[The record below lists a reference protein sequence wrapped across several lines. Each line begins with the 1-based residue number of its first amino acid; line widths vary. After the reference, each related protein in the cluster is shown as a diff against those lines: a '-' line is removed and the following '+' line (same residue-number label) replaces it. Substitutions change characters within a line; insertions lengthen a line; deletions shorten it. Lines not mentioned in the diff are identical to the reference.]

1 MTEMQ
6 KEIAALCKQLKL
18 SARMAERAM
27 EIEGSSNQE
36 YLIRLFDS
44 EVKSRRDARI
54 ASKLRSA
61 NIPYAQSFEDFDS
74 SEVRFPDELSLAQ
87 FRDLKFFREK
97 KNILMYGNTGTGKTM
112 LSICI
117 AIEACMNDI
126 GVRYYRTADLINRLT
141 EARKSGRLSH
151 FKEKLN
157 GADILILDEFGYV
170 PYDLT
175 GAQLLFDLVS
185 EIYERKVL
193 ILNTNKEFSE
203 WQEILIDPKMTKAM
217 IGRVTHH
224 CHLILFPGEDWRF
237 KHSSLSQM
245 FKNMENENDHL

>member
-74 SEVRFPDELSLAQ
+74 SEVR
-87 FRDLKFFREK
+87 K

>member
-87 FRDLKFFREK
+87 FRDLKFFR
-97 KNILMYGNTGTGKTM
+97 
-112 LSICI
+112 
-117 AIEACMNDI
+117 
-126 GVRYYRTADLINRLT
+126 NRQNNVIHLY
-141 EARKSGRLSH
+141 SH
-151 FKEKLN
+151 RSL
-157 GADILILDEFGYV
+157 
-170 PYDLT
+170 
-175 GAQLLFDLVS
+175 
-185 EIYERKVL
+185 YE
-193 ILNTNKEFSE
+193 
-203 WQEILIDPKMTKAM
+203 
-217 IGRVTHH
+217 
-224 CHLILFPGEDWRF
+224 
-237 KHSSLSQM
+237 
-245 FKNMENENDHL
+245 

>member
-61 NIPYAQSFEDFDS
+61 NIPYAQSFDDFDS

-97 KNILMYGNTGTGKTM
+97 KNMLMYGNTGTGKTM

-126 GVRYYRTADLINRLT
+126 GVRYYRTADLIKCAVVLRAVGNLLAL
-141 EARKSGRLSH
+141 EGR
-151 FKEKLN
+151 
-157 GADILILDEFGYV
+157 
-170 PYDLT
+170 
-175 GAQLLFDLVS
+175 
-185 EIYERKVL
+185 
-193 ILNTNKEFSE
+193 
-203 WQEILIDPKMTKAM
+203 PK
-217 IGRVTHH
+217 
-224 CHLILFPGEDWRF
+224 
-237 KHSSLSQM
+237 
-245 FKNMENENDHL
+245 

>member
-157 GADILILDEFGYV
+157 GADILILCEFGCV
-170 PYDLT
+170 VYDVRV
-175 GAQLLFDLVS
+175 AQLLFDRVS
-185 EIYERKVL
+185 EIDERKVL

-245 FKNMENENDHL
+245 FKNMENENDH